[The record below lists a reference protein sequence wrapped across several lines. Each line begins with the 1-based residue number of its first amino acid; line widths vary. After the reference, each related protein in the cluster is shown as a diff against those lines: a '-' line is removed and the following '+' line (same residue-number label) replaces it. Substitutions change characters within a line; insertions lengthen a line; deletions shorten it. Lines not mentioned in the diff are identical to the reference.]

1 MITYIKIGGK
11 NRPVAYGYQVAYD
24 YEINTGRN
32 YNDLMV
38 RVSEMMFIAAQ
49 IHQDVK
55 PGDMEIEDA
64 VALISDEKTRRAM
77 GNFSVVPMTDATYY
91 GMLYAHRREGVAVD
105 FEASDVAGW
114 LFSDRKAMSACM
126 KLLVD
131 SLPKQ
136 DEADDPAPS
145 EAKKKTLA
153 PGRTD
158 LPTGGRS
165 SKRPR

>member
-1 MITYIKIGGK
+1 MITYIQIGGK
-11 NRPVAYGYQVAYD
+11 RRPVAFGYAVAYD
-24 YEINTGRN
+24 YELNTGRN

-38 RVSEMMFIAAQ
+38 RVSEMMMIAAQ
-49 IHQDVK
+49 IKQDVS
-55 PGDMEIEDA
+55 PGEMEIDEA
-64 VALISDEKTRRAM
+64 VAIMTNEKTRRAM
-77 GNFSVVPMTDATYY
+77 GAFSVVPMTDATYH
-91 GMLYAHRREGVAVD
+91 GMLYAHRREGLAVD

-114 LFSDRKAMSACM
+114 LFGDKKAMAACM

-136 DEADDPAPS
+136 GDEEDPAPS
-145 EAKKKTLA
+145 EAKKKTA
-153 PGRTD
+153 RMD